1 MCGLVPGYCD
11 NGLKERQLRRGER
24 EREREREKFVFKFM
38 FYEKM
43 GGLNPETVGECEIF

>member
-1 MCGLVPGYCD
+1 M
-11 NGLKERQLRRGER
+11 
-24 EREREREKFVFKFM
+24 REREREKFVFKFM